1 MGKGLKIGRARLIDS
16 GKLINASEYNLSD
29 KENIECEFC
38 KTKLKHTKAH
48 WRIKA
53 KDNRIWISSYF
64 SLNRFKE
71 HEKYC
76 RYNIINAVE
85 ILVRDSYSVE
95 NLDEQTLFKNNLS
108 FEFRLHIL
116 DKLIKAVKNDNSIND
131 QVESYSNAT
140 IPKTIKGRL
149 SPYLKTAKELAKLWS
164 LIESSD
170 DKKTLQNKV
179 SLIYEGRKI
188 AWSDFVFETNRLHK
202 LVSKKCNHPV
212 AVLLVL
218 KGNIDSD
225 DTRKNKYSIQAYSD
239 IQTDVITVP
248 RIFFNDELI
257 LHEIKPNY
265 QYLVIGNFICQKGK
279 GLYNNINLFINDKSQ
294 IIRLGDDIVPDPDK

>member
-1 MGKGLKIGRARLIDS
+1 MVKGLKIGKARLIDS
-16 GKLINASEYNLSD
+16 GKLINASDYNLSD

-48 WRIKA
+48 WRIKE
-53 KDNRIWISSYF
+53 KGDRTWISSYF

-71 HEKYC
+71 HEKHC
-76 RYNIINAVE
+76 RYNITNAVE

-95 NLDEQTLFKNNLS
+95 DLDEQTLFKNDLS

-116 DKLIKAVKNDNSIND
+116 NKLIKAVKNDNSING

-164 LIESSD
+164 SIESSD

-188 AWSDFVFETNRLHK
+188 AWSNFVFETNRLHK
-202 LVSKKCNHPV
+202 VPKKCNHPV

-225 DTRKNKYSIQAYSD
+225 DTRKNKYCIQAYSD
-239 IQTDVITVP
+239 IQTNVIAVP

-257 LHEIKPNY
+257 LPEIKPNY
-265 QYLVIGNFICQKGK
+265 HYLVVGNFICKKGK
-279 GLYNNINLFINDKSQ
+279 DIFYNINLFINDKSQ
-294 IIRLGDDIVPDPDK
+294 IIRLGDDIVPDPDE

>member
-1 MGKGLKIGRARLIDS
+1 MGKGLKIVRARLIDS
-16 GKLINASEYNLSD
+16 GEIINAFDYNLSV

-53 KDNRIWISSYF
+53 KDDRIWISSYF
-64 SLNRFKE
+64 SLNPHKE

-76 RYNIINAVE
+76 RYNITNAIE

-95 NLDEQTLFKNNLS
+95 GIDEQTLFKNDLS

-116 DKLIKAVKNDNSIND
+116 DKLLKTIKSDNSIND
-131 QVESYSNAT
+131 QIESYSNAT
-140 IPKTIKGRL
+140 TPKTIKGRL

-164 LIESSD
+164 SIESND

-188 AWSDFVFETNRLHK
+188 AWSNFVFETKELHK
-202 LVSKKCNHPV
+202 LISKTCYHPV

-218 KGNIDSD
+218 KGNVDSD
-225 DTRKNKYSIQAYSD
+225 DNRKNKYSIQAYAD
-239 IQTDVITVP
+239 IQKDVITIP
-248 RIFFNDELI
+248 RIFFNDKLI

-265 QYLVIGNFICQKGK
+265 QYLVVGNFTYQKGK
-279 GLYNNINLFINDKSQ
+279 GIFHNINLFINDKSQ
-294 IIRLGDDIVPDPDK
+294 IIRLGDEIVPDPDE